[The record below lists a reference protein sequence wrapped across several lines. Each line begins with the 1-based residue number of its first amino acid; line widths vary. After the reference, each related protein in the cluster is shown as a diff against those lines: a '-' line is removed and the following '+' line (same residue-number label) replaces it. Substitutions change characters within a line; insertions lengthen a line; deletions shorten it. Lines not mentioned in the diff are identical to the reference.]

1 MSHILY
7 QGNNLVVEGRLG
19 GEYFCKPDSSDAKD
33 KRMHF
38 YLRFIV
44 QVNGQMKVFE
54 QMLTLTGNTQD
65 SPSAYGS
72 DWALED
78 WNIWYTIKNVLNG
91 LGYQLSNERIN
102 EYSGDN
108 HVITTWILELL
119 KTVEAN

>member
-1 MSHILY
+1 MLY
-7 QGNNLVVEGRLG
+7 QGNNLVVDGRLG
-19 GEYFCKPDSSDAKD
+19 SEYFCKPESNESTD
-33 KRMHF
+33 KRKHM

-54 QMLTLTGNTQD
+54 QMFTLTGDTEN

-72 DWALED
+72 KWALED
-78 WNIWYTIKNVLNG
+78 WGVWYTLKNVLGG
-91 LGYQLSNERIN
+91 LGYKLSDEKLN

-119 KTVEAN
+119 KTVETN